1 MTDGWEDYKMPKS
14 RLLLLSY
21 SADSRQA
28 AELKDILVSSAE
40 VPPEVELVCAGAR
53 LRDNN
58 QNDISALASRAK
70 PDLSFLIL
78 PPSFTCVTQVVE
90 TLRKATSGR
99 PVVIVVEETDPTN
112 LHELLKAGASDFIVA
127 PLRTV
132 DVLARVMRLL
142 EPVNREKALVDAI
155 KEMQGLKRLIG
166 TSPAFIKEMR
176 KIPLISKCS
185 ATVLIQGE
193 TGTGKEM
200 CARAIHYLGPQAD
213 KPFVPINCGAIPS
226 DLVENELFGHRCGA
240 FTGARTSQ
248 PGLIEEANGGTLF
261 LDEVDSLPLLA
272 QVKLLRFLHDG
283 EYRPLGST
291 KVRRASVRIIAAT
304 NTDLEESVARG
315 KMRRDLYYRLN
326 IVPLILPPLRHRAED
341 VILLAGHF
349 LAKYAAEFGRQVT
362 DFSPEALR
370 ALATHHWPG
379 NVRELEHAVQRAVV
393 LSEQEVIHL
402 SDLSLPFEQSNLE
415 HESLQQAKAR
425 MVGHFER
432 NYIRSLLAAYKGNIT
447 RAAKAAGKNRRAFW
461 ELIRKHRID
470 VGSMKLEAP
479 SAER

>member
-1 MTDGWEDYKMPKS
+1 MPKS
-14 RLLLLSY
+14 RVLVLSY
-21 SADSRQA
+21 CADSRQA
-28 AELKDILVSSAE
+28 AELKDILVSPGG
-40 VPPEVELVCAGAR
+40 VPLDVELVCSAAS
-53 LRDNN
+53 LRDCN
-58 QNDISALASRAK
+58 QDDISALASRSK
-70 PDLSFLIL
+70 PDLSFLIV
-78 PPSFTCVTQVVE
+78 PPSVTGVTQVVE
-90 TLRKATSGR
+90 TLRRATSGR
-99 PVVIVVEETDPTN
+99 PVAVVVEETSPIN
-112 LHELLKAGASDFIVA
+112 LRELLKAGASDFIVA
-127 PLRTV
+127 PLRTA

-142 EPVNREKALVDAI
+142 EPVNREKVLFDTI

-166 TSPAFIKEMR
+166 TSPAFIAEMR
-176 KIPLISKCS
+176 KIPLIAKCS
-185 ATVLIQGE
+185 AAVLIQGE

-200 CARAIHYLGPQAD
+200 CARAIHYLSSQAD
-213 KPFVPINCGAIPS
+213 KPFVPINCGAIPA
-226 DLVENELFGHRCGA
+226 DLVENELFGHRSGA

-261 LDEVDSLPLLA
+261 LDEVDSLPMVA

-304 NTDLEESVARG
+304 NTDLEGSVARG
-315 KMRRDLYYRLN
+315 KMRQDLYYRLN

-362 DFSPEALR
+362 EFSPEALR

-393 LSEQEVIHL
+393 LSEQDVIHL

-415 HESLQQAKAR
+415 PESLQQAKAR
-425 MVGHFER
+425 MVRQFER
-432 NYIRSLLAAYKGNIT
+432 NYIRGLLAAYKGNIT

-479 SAER
+479 RAER

>member
-1 MTDGWEDYKMPKS
+1 MQLPKA

-21 SADSRQA
+21 CSNSSLA
-28 AELKDILVSSAE
+28 AELQDILVSSASLHLE
-40 VPPEVELVCAGAR
+40 TELVCSKT
-53 LRDNN
+53 LLKD
-58 QNDISALASRAK
+58 QTEMSALASSAK

-78 PPSFTCVTQVVE
+78 PPQATGVAEFVE
-90 TLRKATSGR
+90 TLRTATSGR
-99 PVVIVVEETDPTN
+99 PVAVVIDDADAIN
-112 LHELLKAGASDFIVA
+112 LRELLNAGASDFIVA
-127 PLRTV
+127 PLRTL
-132 DVLARVMRLL
+132 DVQARVMRLL

-155 KEMQGLKRLIG
+155 KELQGLKRMIG
-166 TSPAFIKEMR
+166 TSPAFISEMR
-176 KIPLISKCS
+176 KIPLISKCG

-200 CARAIHYLGPQAD
+200 CARAIHYLSPQAD

-226 DLVENELFGHRCGA
+226 DLVENELFGHRFGA

-261 LDEVDSLPLLA
+261 LDEVDSLPMLA

-291 KVRRASVRIIAAT
+291 KSRRAVVRIIAAT
-304 NTDLEESVARG
+304 NTDLEESVSKGR
-315 KMRRDLYYRLN
+315 MRQDLYYRLN
-326 IVPLILPPLRHRAED
+326 IVPLKLPPLRHRAED

-349 LAKYAAEFGRQVT
+349 LAKYARDFGRRVT

-370 ALATHHWPG
+370 ALATHDWPG
-379 NVRELEHAVQRAVV
+379 NVRELEHVVQRAVV
-393 LSEQEVIHL
+393 LSERDVIHI
-402 SDLSLPFEQSNLE
+402 SDLSLPAEQSNLE
-415 HESLQQAKAR
+415 PESLQQAKAR

-432 NYIRSLLAAYKGNIT
+432 NYIRKLLAVYKGNIT

-470 VGSMKLEAP
+470 VGSMKLEPPRADQ
-479 SAER
+479 